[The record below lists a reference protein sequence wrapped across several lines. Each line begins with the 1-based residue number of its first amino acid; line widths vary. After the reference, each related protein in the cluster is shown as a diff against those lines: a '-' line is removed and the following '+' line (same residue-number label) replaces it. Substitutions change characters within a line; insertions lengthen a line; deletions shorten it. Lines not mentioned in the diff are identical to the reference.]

1 VPVLRSVGR
10 MGEHRRGTV
19 LILAVAATCL
29 LAAGV
34 GVYGSV
40 AVLDREA
47 FADRAVAGL
56 RSDEV
61 REEVGARI
69 AGRLIEE
76 RPELS
81 FGEQMIEDAIAEG
94 VTGDPVF
101 QAAFRDGA
109 SRLHD
114 TLFGDRDAEASLTVA
129 GSGAMLR
136 AELRRRMPE
145 AEVDV
150 PRLEDVPL
158 FTVGRSGHERTLR
171 RLAPPAQELAVRL
184 SVAFAILGLAL
195 LIIAVTRDGDHRR
208 AVWGAGLAVAA
219 AGGLTA
225 AGVTAAQD
233 FVLESFDT
241 SFGDAVVSGVWDA
254 YLADLRL
261 WALAFGSA
269 GLVVAA
275 AAGGPR
281 PSPATL
287 LAAPSTRRGRALR
300 ATALLGVA
308 ALAVQFPELVLH
320 TGLVAIA
327 AGLVYV
333 AAGDLLRVVAPP
345 SCAAR
350 RLRAAAL
357 ATALVGL
364 IAVVTVPAF

>member
-1 VPVLRSVGR
+1 

-19 LILAVAATCL
+19 LILALAAACL

-34 GVYGSV
+34 GAYGAV
-40 AVLDREA
+40 AVLDRDA

-56 RSDEV
+56 DSDEV
-61 REEVGARI
+61 REEAGARI
-69 AGRLIEE
+69 AGRLVEE
-76 RPELS
+76 HPALS
-81 FGEQMIEDAIAEG
+81 LGEPMIEDAVTEG
-94 VTGDPVF
+94 VAGDPAF
-101 QAAFRDGA
+101 RAAFRDGA
-109 SRLHD
+109 LRLHD
-114 TLFGDRDAEASLTVA
+114 SLFGDPDAEASLTVA

-136 AELRRRMPE
+136 AELQARIPR
-145 AEVDV
+145 AGAAV

-158 FTVGRSGHERTLR
+158 FTLGRAGSERALR
-171 RLAPPAQELAVRL
+171 RLAPPARDLAVPL
-184 SVAFAILGLAL
+184 SLALAIAGLAL
-195 LIIAVTRDGDHRR
+195 LAVAVARERDRRR

-233 FVLESFDT
+233 FVLENFDT
-241 SFGDAVVSGVWDA
+241 SFGDAVVGSVWDA

-261 WALAFGSA
+261 WALAA
-269 GLVVAA
+269 CAAALVVAA

-287 LAAPSTRRGRALR
+287 LAAPRSRRGRGLR
-300 ATALLGVA
+300 AAGLLALA
-308 ALAVQFPELVLH
+308 ALAVQLPELVLH

-327 AGLVYV
+327 AGLFYV

-345 SCAAR
+345 ACEAR

-357 ATALVGL
+357 AAALLGV
-364 IAVVTVPAF
+364 IAVATLPV